1 MHKKYNTQNFVKGLK
16 PFISSLPQGI
26 KKNLK
31 KFNNNQGVFVG
42 EKLRDKLKVVNLFL
56 KRNSNWWRKQ

>member
-26 KKNLK
+26 RKILKNEVIILQALLIIGAKLLVK
-31 KFNNNQGVFVG
+31 KFLTTAIQQ
-42 EKLRDKLKVVNLFL
+42 KLK
-56 KRNSNWWRKQ
+56 